1 MCRTHPAEDRPAN
14 FFILDEILRPV
25 QNWHGMEKSEVH
37 TNSDQFFPS
46 TKQLILNEAVET
58 AQPPDTAADLDEA
71 TLICN

>member
-58 AQPPDTAADLDEA
+58 AQRADTAADLDEA